1 MQICRD
7 AVLQIFTRI
16 RPEKMLQKTRV
27 FGNYGENIC
36 FQLTWKLQL
45 RNTAAR
51 NATLAKNKQGAVDE
65 VEISIT
71 ILH

>member
-1 MQICRD
+1 M
-7 AVLQIFTRI
+7 F
-16 RPEKMLQKTRV
+16 QKTRV
-27 FGNYGENIC
+27 FGHYRENIC
-36 FQLTWKLQL
+36 FKLTRKLQL